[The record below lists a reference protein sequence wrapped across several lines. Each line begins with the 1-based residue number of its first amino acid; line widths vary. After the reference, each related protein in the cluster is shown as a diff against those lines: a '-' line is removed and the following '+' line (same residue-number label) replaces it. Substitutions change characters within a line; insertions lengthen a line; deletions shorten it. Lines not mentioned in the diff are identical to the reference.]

1 MIGFLSRRVHC
12 GVETGLGARV
22 EQEEPSRDP
31 CSLPRGEG
39 GAWPREVVEAAGR
52 VCVTMGGDR

>member
-1 MIGFLSRRVHC
+1 M
-12 GVETGLGARV
+12 ETGLGARV